1 MERVMRNYEANPIPI
16 PKCGISEEQI
26 VNIEEIEKNEDL
38 KCPICLNVVWK
49 PIQCKRCEKYFC
61 KYCLN
66 ESIRTIGNKC
76 PMCRLKHFKSNT
88 FQLKESCFKNIRI
101 KCPYKNCNEK
111 RRYFKYIIHL
121 KKCKNKLYHCTN
133 EGCNYEDNI
142 TNMQKH
148 EIVCPKK
155 VIPIDNL
162 DNKTENGCINN
173 IEPKTIYIPPFDY
186 NSTHCAINQ
195 NEFLY
200 FRETAKF
207 ILNYFILLYAK

>member
-1 MERVMRNYEANPIPI
+1 MEMVMRNYEANPIPI

-49 PIQCKRCEKYFC
+49 PIQCKRCGKYFC
-61 KYCLN
+61 KHCIKK
-66 ESIRTIGNKC
+66 SIRKIGNKC

-101 KCPYKNCNEK
+101 KCPYKNCNKK

-133 EGCNYEDNI
+133 NGCDYEDNI
-142 TNMQKH
+142 ENMQKH
-148 EIVCPKK
+148 EIECPYK
-155 VIPIDNL
+155 
-162 DNKTENGCINN
+162 
-173 IEPKTIYIPPFDY
+173 DY
-186 NSTHCAINQ
+186 NSTYFDINEEEFFHFAEEPIF
-195 NEFLY
+195 NELENKNVQD
-200 FRETAKF
+200 RSSE
-207 ILNYFILLYAK
+207 IV